1 MFVLAGCRYVV
12 ERGQTLYGGMI
23 YRPPNKVCP
32 PNSADL
38 VVRYYWVDSRTD
50 LVKGVNY
57 RPLSKFVLC
66 FCILGTTNHSYYG

>member
-1 MFVLAGCRYVV
+1 MFVLAGYRYVV

-23 YRPPNKVCP
+23 YRPLYKVCP
-32 PNSADL
+32 PNSADP

-57 RPLSKFVLC
+57 RPLLPSLSFVFL
-66 FCILGTTNHSYYG
+66 Y